1 MKKIIVFATAILA
14 LAACKQENDDL
25 KEKVE
30 SYAVVEV
37 TSPLYDALSENDKKI
52 VSLFRQAGEI
62 MDGLFWKQTFGDKAE
77 MEALTDKY
85 EKAYAMIN
93 YGPWDHLDNNAP
105 FIEGYDEKPLGC
117 QYYPQDMTMEEWEA
131 FSDPDKLS
139 LYTVIRRDENGAL
152 KTVWYRDE
160 YKEELEKVCALLEEA
175 AALTTNEGMR
185 TYLTE
190 RVKAFR
196 TDDYLAS
203 DMAWMDMK
211 DCNMDLVIGP
221 IENYDDHLFE
231 AKAAYE
237 CFILLKDETRSA
249 NLAKFVSML
258 PELQKQLPCQP
269 QYKTFVPGTSS
280 DLNVYDAVFYA
291 GDCNAGSK
299 TIAINLPNDERVHAM
314 KGTRRLQ
321 LRNSMKAKFDKILL
335 PIGEL
340 ILEPSYQKYL
350 NFNAFFWN
358 VTFHE
363 VAHGLG
369 IKETINGKGSVDA
382 AMGTE
387 KTSWEEA
394 KADILGLFMV
404 CKLIEMGEITDITME
419 DAMTTYIAG
428 ILRSVRFG
436 AASSHGKANMM
447 CFNYM
452 EQQGA
457 FSRNEKGLYT
467 IDFEKAIAAMNSW
480 ADIILTTQG
489 NGDIEF
495 ATKFRSEN
503 GGITPTLQADLD
515 KIKSGIKPFVIAMKL
530 FDGIP
535 VKETARQIRIIPL
548 DHILITSQID
558 KYTIA
563 IFFDHIFLNI
573 FDDGGF
579 VCRPFCRKKR
589 CWFQSRG

>member
-1 MKKIIVFATAILA
+1 MKKLYILAATAIA
-14 LAACKQENDDL
+14 VAACGQKNDL
-25 KEKVE
+25 QEKVD

-37 TSPLYDALSENDKKI
+37 SSPLYDALSDNDKKI

-62 MDGLFWKQTFGDKAE
+62 IDGLFWKQTFGDKAAIN
-77 MEALTDKY
+77 ALPDGPA
-85 EKAYAMIN
+85 KAYAMIN

-105 FIEGYDEKPLGC
+105 FIEGYGEKPLGC

-131 FSDPDKLS
+131 FDDPDKLS

-175 AALTTNEGMR
+175 AALTENEGLR

-249 NLAKFVSML
+249 NLAKYVALLPTLQTML
-258 PELQKQLPCQP
+258 PCAPE
-269 QYKTFVPGTSS
+269 YKTFVPGTSS
-280 DLNVYDAVFYA
+280 DLNVYDAIYYA

-299 TIAINLPNDERVHAM
+299 TIAINLPNDERVHAA

-321 LRNSMKAKFDKILL
+321 LYNSMMAKFDKILA
-335 PIGEL
+335 PIGE
-340 ILEPSYQKYL
+340 ILVDPAQQKYL
-350 NFNAFFWN
+350 TADAFFWN

-369 IKETINGKGSVDA
+369 VKQTVNGKGSVDA
-382 AMGTE
+382 AMGSE
-387 KTSWEEA
+387 KTTWEEA

-404 CKLIEMGEITDITME
+404 NKLIEMGEITDITKE
-419 DAMTTYIAG
+419 ESIATFIAG
-428 ILRSVRFG
+428 IVRSVRFG
-436 AASSHGKANMM
+436 SASSHGKANMM
-447 CFNYM
+447 CYNFM
-452 EQQGA
+452 EQNGA
-457 FSRNEKGLYT
+457 FSRNAEGRYVMDFAKAEEV
-467 IDFEKAIAAMNSW
+467 IDAW
-480 ADIILTTQG
+480 ANLILETQATG
-489 NGDIEF
+489 NQEF
-495 ATKFRSEN
+495 AKKYSAEN
-503 GGITPTLQADLD
+503 ASIREGLAADVA
-515 KIKSGIKPFVIAMKL
+515 KVNEA
-530 FDGIP
+530 GIP
-535 VKETARQIRIIPL
+535 RDIV
-548 DHILITSQID
+548 
-558 KYTIA
+558 
-563 IFFDHIFLNI
+563 FD
-573 FDDGGF
+573 F
-579 VCRPFCRKKR
+579 V
-589 CWFQSRG
+589 W

>member
-1 MKKIIVFATAILA
+1 MAAAAIA
-14 LAACKQENDDL
+14 VAACAQSNDAAL
-25 KEKVE
+25 KEKVD

-37 TSPLYDALSENDKKI
+37 SSPLYDTLSENDKKI
-52 VSLFRQAGEI
+52 VGLFRQAGEI
-62 MDGLFWKQTFGDKAE
+62 IDGLFWKQTFGDKALID
-77 MEALTDKY
+77 ALP
-85 EKAYAMIN
+85 EGPAKAYAMIN
-93 YGPWDHLDNNAP
+93 YGAWDHLDDNKP
-105 FIEGYDEKPLGC
+105 FVEGYGEKPLGC

-131 FSDPDKLS
+131 FDDPDKLN

-249 NLAKFVSML
+249 NLAKYVGLL
-258 PELQKQLPCQP
+258 PELQKMLPCAP
-269 QYKTFVPGTSS
+269 EYKTFVPGTSS
-280 DLNVYDAVFYA
+280 DLNVYDAIFYA

-299 TIAINLPNDERVHAM
+299 TIAINLPNDERVHAA
-314 KGTRRLQ
+314 KGARRLQ
-321 LRNSMKAKFDKILL
+321 LYNSMMAKFNKILA
-335 PIGEL
+335 PIGEVL
-340 ILEPSYQKYL
+340 VEPSQQKYL
-350 NFNAFFWN
+350 TADAFFWN

-369 IKETINGKGSVDA
+369 VKETVNGLGSVDA
-382 AMGTE
+382 AMKSE
-387 KTSWEEA
+387 KTTWEEA

-404 CKLIEMGEITDITME
+404 NKLIEMGEITDITKE
-419 DAMTTYIAG
+419 ESIATFIAG
-428 ILRSVRFG
+428 IVRSVRFG
-436 AASSHGKANMM
+436 SASSHGKANMM

-452 EQQGA
+452 EDHGA
-457 FSRNEKGLYT
+457 FTRNAEGKYV
-467 IDFEKAIAAMNSW
+467 IDFEKAPAVIDSW
-480 ADIILTTQG
+480 ASLILETQATG
-489 NGDIEF
+489 NFEF
-495 ATKFRSEN
+495 AQKYAAEN
-503 GGITPTLQADLD
+503 ASIRETLAAEVAL
-515 KIKSGIKPFVIAMKL
+515 VNNA
-530 FDGIP
+530 GIP
-535 VKETARQIRIIPL
+535 RDIV
-548 DHILITSQID
+548 
-558 KYTIA
+558 
-563 IFFDHIFLNI
+563 FDFA
-573 FDDGGF
+573 
-579 VCRPFCRKKR
+579 
-589 CWFQSRG
+589 W

>member
-1 MKKIIVFATAILA
+1 MKKLYILAATAIA
-14 LAACKQENDDL
+14 VAACGQKNDL
-25 KEKVE
+25 QEKVD

-37 TSPLYDALSENDKKI
+37 SSPLYDALSDNDKKI

-62 MDGLFWKQTFGDKAE
+62 MDGLFWKQTFGDKAAID
-77 MEALTDKY
+77 ALPDGPA
-85 EKAYAMIN
+85 KAYAMIN

-105 FIEGYDEKPLGC
+105 FIEGYGEKPLGC

-131 FSDPDKLS
+131 FDDPDKLS

-175 AALTTNEGMR
+175 AALTENEGLR

-249 NLAKFVSML
+249 NLAKYVALLPTLQTML
-258 PELQKQLPCQP
+258 PCAPE
-269 QYKTFVPGTSS
+269 YKTFVPGTSS
-280 DLNVYDAVFYA
+280 DLNVYDAIYYA

-299 TIAINLPNDERVHAM
+299 TIAINLPNDERVHAA

-321 LRNSMKAKFDKILL
+321 LYNSMMAKFDKILA
-335 PIGEL
+335 PIGE
-340 ILEPSYQKYL
+340 ILVDPAQQKYL
-350 NFNAFFWN
+350 TADAFFWN

-369 IKETINGKGSVDA
+369 VKQTVNGKGSVDA
-382 AMGTE
+382 AMGSE
-387 KTSWEEA
+387 KTTWEEA

-404 CKLIEMGEITDITME
+404 NKLIEMGEITDITKE
-419 DAMTTYIAG
+419 ESIATFIAG
-428 ILRSVRFG
+428 IVRSVRFG
-436 AASSHGKANMM
+436 SASSHGKANMM
-447 CFNYM
+447 CYNFM
-452 EQQGA
+452 EQNGA
-457 FSRNEKGLYT
+457 FSRNAEGRYVMDFAKAEEV
-467 IDFEKAIAAMNSW
+467 IDAW
-480 ADIILTTQG
+480 ANLILETQATG
-489 NGDIEF
+489 NQEF
-495 ATKFRSEN
+495 AKKYSAEN
-503 GGITPTLQADLD
+503 ASIREGLAADVA
-515 KIKSGIKPFVIAMKL
+515 KVNEA
-530 FDGIP
+530 GIP
-535 VKETARQIRIIPL
+535 RDIV
-548 DHILITSQID
+548 
-558 KYTIA
+558 
-563 IFFDHIFLNI
+563 FDFA
-573 FDDGGF
+573 
-579 VCRPFCRKKR
+579 
-589 CWFQSRG
+589 W

>member
-1 MKKIIVFATAILA
+1 MKKLYILAATAIA
-14 LAACKQENDDL
+14 VAACVQKSDDTQL

-37 TSPLYDALSENDKKI
+37 KSPLYDALSENDKKI

-62 MDGLFWKQTFGDKAE
+62 MDGLFWKQTFGDKSE
-77 MEALTDKY
+77 IEALPDGYAKT
-85 EKAYAMIN
+85 YAMIN
-93 YGPWDHLDNNAP
+93 YGPWDHLDDNKP
-105 FIEGYDEKPLGC
+105 FIEGYGDKPLGC
-117 QYYPQDMTMEEWEA
+117 QYYPQDMTKEEFEA
-131 FSDPDKLS
+131 FDDPDKLN

-160 YKEELEKVCALLEEA
+160 YKEELDKVCALLEEA
-175 AALTTNEGMR
+175 ASLTDNEGMR

-249 NLAKFVSML
+249 NLAKYVALLPTLQKML
-258 PELQKQLPCQP
+258 PCAPE
-269 QYKTFVPGTSS
+269 YKTFVPGTSS
-280 DLNVYDAVFYA
+280 DLNVYDAIFYA

-299 TIAINLPNDERVHAM
+299 TIAINLPNDERVHTA
-314 KGTRRLQ
+314 KGARRLQ
-321 LRNSMKAKFDKILL
+321 LYNSMMAKFDKILA
-335 PIGEL
+335 PIGEVL
-340 ILEPSYQKYL
+340 VVEDQQKYL
-350 NFNAFFWN
+350 TADAFFWN

-369 IKETINGKGSVDA
+369 VKQTINGKGTVDQ
-382 AMGTE
+382 AMGDQ

-404 CKLIEMGEITDITME
+404 NKLIEMGEITDITKE
-419 DAMTTYIAG
+419 EAMATFIAG
-428 ILRSVRFG
+428 IVRSVRFG
-436 AASSHGKANMM
+436 SASSHGKANMM

-452 EQQGA
+452 EDHGA
-457 FSRNEKGLYT
+457 FSRNAEGRYV
-467 IDFEKAIAAMNSW
+467 IDFTKAEAAIDSW
-480 ADIILTTQG
+480 ANLIIETQATG
-489 NGDIEF
+489 NFEF
-495 ATKFRSEN
+495 AQKYAAEN
-503 GGITPTLQADLD
+503 ASIRETLAAEVA
-515 KIKSGIKPFVIAMKL
+515 KVNEA
-530 FDGIP
+530 GIP
-535 VKETARQIRIIPL
+535 R
-548 DHILITSQID
+548 DIT
-558 KYTIA
+558 
-563 IFFDHIFLNI
+563 FDFA
-573 FDDGGF
+573 
-579 VCRPFCRKKR
+579 
-589 CWFQSRG
+589 W

>member
-1 MKKIIVFATAILA
+1 MKKSLIIAATAFA
-14 LAACKQENDDL
+14 VAACGQSNEADL

-37 TSPLYDALSENDKKI
+37 SSPLYDELSENDKKI
-52 VSLFRQAGEI
+52 INLFREAGEI
-62 MDGLFWKQTFGDKAE
+62 MDNLFWKQTYGDKAE
-77 MEALTDKY
+77 MEALTNEY

-93 YGPWDHLDNNAP
+93 YGPWDHLDDNKP
-105 FIEGYDEKPLGC
+105 FIQGYGEKPLGC

-131 FSDPDKLS
+131 FDDPDKLS

-211 DCNMDLVIGP
+211 DCNMDIVIGP

-237 CFILLKDETRSA
+237 CFILLKDEKRSA
-249 NLAKFVSML
+249 NLAKYVGLLPTLQQML
-258 PELQKQLPCQP
+258 PCAPE
-269 QYKTFVPGTSS
+269 YKTFVPGTSS
-280 DLNVYDAVFYA
+280 DLNVYDAIYYA

-299 TIAINLPNDERVHAM
+299 TIAINLPNDERVHAA
-314 KGTRRLQ
+314 KGARRLQ
-321 LRNSMKAKFDKILL
+321 LYNSMMAKFNKIVV
-335 PIGEL
+335 PIGDVL
-340 ILEPSYQKYL
+340 MDPSQVEYL
-350 NFNAFFWN
+350 SADAFFWN

-369 IKETINGKGSVDA
+369 VKQTVNGKGSVDE
-382 AMGTE
+382 AMGDQ

-404 CKLIEMGEITDITME
+404 SKLIDMGEITDITKE
-419 DAMTTYIAG
+419 ESIATFIAG
-428 ILRSVRFG
+428 IVRSVRFG
-436 AASSHGKANMM
+436 SASSHGKANMM

-452 EQQGA
+452 EDHGA
-457 FSRNEKGLYT
+457 FTRNAEGKYV
-467 IDFEKAIAAMNSW
+467 IDFAKAEEVIDSW
-480 ADIILTTQG
+480 SALILETQATG
-489 NGDIEF
+489 NYEF
-495 ATKFRSEN
+495 AKKYAAEN
-503 GGITPTLQADLD
+503 ASIRETLAAEVAL
-515 KIKSGIKPFVIAMKL
+515 VNNA
-530 FDGIP
+530 GIP
-535 VKETARQIRIIPL
+535 RDIAL
-548 DHILITSQID
+548 DFT
-558 KYTIA
+558 
-563 IFFDHIFLNI
+563 
-573 FDDGGF
+573 
-579 VCRPFCRKKR
+579 
-589 CWFQSRG
+589 W